1 MPKSKTEVA
10 KSKTPVSA
18 DLQSDADRVD
28 ALAHA
33 LADYLGRKVVVVNT
47 DDKEVV
53 VEPHARR
60 RLDG

>member
-1 MPKSKTEVA
+1 MFGSGLGIVEVPKSKKRVSTE
-10 KSKTPVSA
+10 
-18 DLQSDADRVD
+18 ADRVD

-33 LADYLGRKVVVVNT
+33 LADYLGRKVVVVSM

-53 VEPHARR
+53 VEPHAKR